1 MQKSKLSSIDH
12 QNSANASK
20 LSFPNVLQLVQID
33 HFPQGNG
40 SRQLPTALGPEGSVR
55 CHRGWW
61 SRSMDPWKGAVLA
74 PRIALEVGSAAFRLK
89 GRRLAPHDGPVAGAD
104 VGLRWRGFDLETGFI
119 ILLWGRCWLGHDP
132 VPGWKRAPEGS
143 KERHL
148 ASHQNAIEHQYGQNS
163 KSGRQWDGGHWCRV
177 VKPSRKRVLEPK
189 RKINYTLGI
198 FTSKDWRY
206 KNLLNSTL

>member
-74 PRIALEVGSAAFRLK
+74 PRITVEVGSAAFGLE
-89 GRRLAPHDGPVAGAD
+89 GRRLAPHDGPVARAD
-104 VGLRWRGFDLETGFI
+104 GRLGCHRLDGLIGFV
-119 ILLWGRCWLGHDP
+119 R
-132 VPGWKRAPEGS
+132 
-143 KERHL
+143 
-148 ASHQNAIEHQYGQNS
+148 
-163 KSGRQWDGGHWCRV
+163 
-177 VKPSRKRVLEPK
+177 
-189 RKINYTLGI
+189 
-198 FTSKDWRY
+198 
-206 KNLLNSTL
+206 